1 MLFISIIAIVI
12 YFIGLAWTWKSLGF
26 IEKNKKVAVLT
37 IGIIVMYIITLI
49 IFQTTKNDIT
59 YQNAQMQKD
68 VQNILVII
76 FTGINNIIV
85 MPQVGK
91 IIDKISEDE
100 IQNNELKKRII
111 ILAIIF
117 VICVIFECGYF
128 KDMQEGILE
137 IYRSNANV

>member
-76 FTGINNIIV
+76 FTGI
-85 MPQVGK
+85 
-91 IIDKISEDE
+91 DKISEDE
-100 IQNNELKKRII
+100 MQNNELKKRII